1 MTVPFNEALHP
12 RAAGGR
18 FGVSNRPKA
27 QPAGRQ
33 PGGGEGRNSQLR
45 SQIANRVRDIHQRVH
60 ELRLQLA
67 SIDAQ
72 IASLRKPAQVSHTTK
87 KKSTSSLSSKG
98 SKPGTT
104 TKKMS
109 TKRTTTKAT
118 KSKPQVSAN
127 QQHIQ
132 SLSGKAGTIRMQIH
146 LLNQRASQLQAQSRK
161 L

>member
-12 RAAGGR
+12 RAAGGK
-18 FGVSNRPKA
+18 FGVANNPKQA
-27 QPAGRQ
+27 PAGR
-33 PGGGEGRNSQLR
+33 GGKQDAQLR
-45 SQIANRVRDIHQRVH
+45 SQIADRVKMIRQRIHD
-60 ELRLQLA
+60 LRLQLA

-72 IASLRKPAQVSHTTK
+72 IASLRKPAAQTHATK

-98 SKPGTT
+98 SKSGTT
-104 TKKMS
+104 SKKMQS
-109 TKRTTTKAT
+109 GKAT
-118 KSKPQVSAN
+118 KAGKAAAAKPQLSAN
-127 QQHIQ
+127 QQQIQ

>member
-12 RAAGGR
+12 RAGGGR
-18 FGVSNRPKA
+18 FGVSNRPKV

-33 PGGGEGRNSQLR
+33 PGGGKGRNSQLR

-98 SKPGTT
+98 SKPGITA
-104 TKKMS
+104 KKMS
-109 TKRTTTKAT
+109 TKRTTKAT
-118 KSKPQVSAN
+118 KSKPQLSAN
-127 QQHIQ
+127 QQQIQ